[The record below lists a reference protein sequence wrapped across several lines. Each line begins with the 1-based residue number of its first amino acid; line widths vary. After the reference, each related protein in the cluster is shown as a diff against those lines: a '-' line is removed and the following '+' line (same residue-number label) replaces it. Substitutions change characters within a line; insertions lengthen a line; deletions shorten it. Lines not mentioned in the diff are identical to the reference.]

1 MTTSR
6 ETDWMNHP
14 TLRRLVDEANTL
26 KLDERL
32 TLLKGIVP
40 SIAAEMT
47 PKDFEAFAT
56 ELRMKG
62 ERFYDATQHPGK
74 GKAARH
80 VMGERDLEGR

>member
-14 TLRRLVDEANTL
+14 AIRRLVDEASGL
-26 KLDERL
+26 RLEERL
-32 TLLKGIVP
+32 TLLKGIIP

-47 PKDFEAFAT
+47 PKDFEGFVI
-56 ELRMKG
+56 ELRLKG

-74 GKAARH
+74 GKAGRH

>member
-14 TLRRLVDEANTL
+14 TIRRLVDEANSL

-32 TLLKGIVP
+32 TLLKGLIP

-47 PKDFEAFAT
+47 PKDFDAFAA
-56 ELRMKG
+56 ELRLKG
-62 ERFYDATQHPGK
+62 ERFYDATHHPGL
-74 GKAARH
+74 GKAGRH
-80 VMGERDLEGR
+80 VLGERDHEGR